1 ASALEGATEAFK
13 AKSAASSITAK
24 DMDAIRSLGAAVKKI
39 REIQAER
46 VAAAEAAAAEI
57 DALAADVLGLDE
69 PAEEPAADGGE
80 GDEGEQATAAA
91 ETADG
96 VEQPAAPAEP
106 ATATAAAI
114 ATRPALNLAG
124 VRRRQPR
131 VLPDAP
137 APKTRITA
145 AVDVPGYTPG
155 AEIGFEEITAGITS
169 RANSLK

>member
-1 ASALEGATEAFK
+1 LCYQRCWLWAGRLQVDSLEPALMDPFELPEDLNHFASLDDDALAAALEGATEAFK

-80 GDEGEQATAAA
+80 GDEGEEATAAA

-114 ATRPALNLAG
+114 ATRPAL
-124 VRRRQPR
+124 
-131 VLPDAP
+131 
-137 APKTRITA
+137 
-145 AVDVPGYTPG
+145 
-155 AEIGFEEITAGITS
+155 
-169 RANSLK
+169 